1 MTPELSSLVRGL
13 QPLVDDLTSVMG
25 IVLAITGKDGGIL
38 LVAGRTPAD
47 ASRGQA
53 PTFNGHTGRIEWGAL
68 CSTPDAETRE
78 TILRLEGETIGTL
91 WLLVSPAA
99 KVDPR
104 AVASLLERELARTQ
118 AHQGEVD
125 SMASELL
132 ESYEEINRFYQL
144 AKVFDVATNEI
155 ELCEILLRQAL
166 EATGGEGGA
175 VILLDGDEPAVVTV
189 AGAVESSLSQG
200 QIPAYAI
207 VDHALR
213 RGVASNVSGTTGEAV
228 DRPGRATI
236 TVPLPIKAKP
246 VGAVILQRQDHGFFD
261 AGQMKIAQSMCSQAG
276 VFLNN
281 LRQAGRLIEAARISR
296 DIEVAETFQ
305 RQLLPADEL
314 KIPDFE
320 VAAAYLATN
329 QIGGDYYDLLHVSPK
344 IVCVIVADVSGH
356 SIASGL
362 LMTAARSVARLL
374 VEQGLAP
381 DEVLRRLNEVLYR
394 DLDRSGHFISLFC
407 LSLNVETWEGRY
419 ANAGHNPPFWRSS
432 RGETVKTLDATGPL
446 IGVFDDATFEQE
458 RFIMAPGDAL
468 ALYTDGIPEAR
479 DEQGAMFGEE
489 RLQALVAQ
497 AGNGSA
503 QGVVDKIMR
512 EVSQHQRRRLAD
524 DVTLVVLKAG
534 ASTAGAGREGA
545 AASVG
550 YRIRG
555 ALENVPLVRRWL
567 EEQLTGWNV
576 SRQVIDDMAL
586 AVTEVCTN
594 VARHGYQGKASGDI
608 ELELAREGHAIR
620 MSILDT
626 AAAYELP
633 SQPRALTGE
642 LAEGGYGLALI
653 HKIMDQVRYE
663 RREPIGN
670 RVVLVKHVPGS

>member
-13 QPLVDDLTSVMG
+13 QPLADDLASVMG
-25 IVLAITGKDGGIL
+25 IALAITAKDGGIL
-38 LVAGRTPAD
+38 LVAGRQAAEP
-47 ASRGQA
+47 SGGGA
-53 PTFNGHTGRIEWGAL
+53 PTLNARTGRIEWGAL
-68 CSTPDAETRE
+68 CSMPDAETRE
-78 TILRLEGETIGTL
+78 AILRAGAETIGTL
-91 WLLVSPAA
+91 WLLISPAN
-99 KVDPR
+99 KVDPKT
-104 AVASLLERELARTQ
+104 VASLLERELGTMH

-125 SMASELL
+125 SMATELL

-144 AKVFDVATNEI
+144 AKVFDVATNET

-175 VILLDGDEPAVVTV
+175 VMLLDGDAPAIVTV
-189 AGAVESSLSQG
+189 TGAVESPLGKG

-207 VDHALR
+207 VDQALR
-213 RGVASNVSGTTGEAV
+213 RGVASNVSGSTGRAP

-246 VGAVILQRQDHGFFD
+246 VGAVILQRQDCGFFD

-305 RQLLPADEL
+305 RQLLPTDEL

-344 IVCVIVADVSGH
+344 VVCVIVADVSGH

-374 VEQGLAP
+374 VEQGLTP
-381 DEVLRRLNEVLYR
+381 DEVLRRLNDVLYR

-419 ANAGHNPPFWRSS
+419 ANAGHNPAFWR
-432 RGETVKTLDATGPL
+432 RDYGKTVKTLDATGPL
-446 IGVFDDATFEQE
+446 LGVFDDARFEQE
-458 RFIMAPGDAL
+458 RFTMAPGDAL
-468 ALYTDGIPEAR
+468 VLYTDGIPEAR
-479 DEQGAMFGEE
+479 DEKGALFGEE
-489 RLQALVAQ
+489 RLQALVARE
-497 AGNGSA
+497 GDESA
-503 QGVVDKIMR
+503 QRVVDTIMR
-512 EVSQHQRRRLAD
+512 EVRQHQRRRLTD
-524 DVTLVVLKAG
+524 DVTLVVLKAAAPSG
-534 ASTAGAGREGA
+534 GPGLDETAT
-545 AASVG
+545 SVG
-550 YRIRG
+550 YRVPG
-555 ALENVPLVRRWL
+555 ALENVPLIRGWL
-567 EEQLTGWNV
+567 EEQLTAWNV
-576 SRQVIDDMAL
+576 PQRVIDDMAL

-594 VARHGYQGKASGDI
+594 VARHGYKGKASGDI

-620 MSILDT
+620 VCILDT
-626 AAAYELP
+626 AVTYEPP
-633 SQPRALTGE
+633 SRPREPAVE
-642 LAEGGYGLALI
+642 LAEGGYGLSLI
-653 HKIMDQVRYE
+653 HKIMDQVHYE
-663 RREPIGN
+663 RREPTGN
-670 RVVLVKHVPGS
+670 RVVLIKNVSGS